1 MQLILAAYTGSQVNS
16 SLVIFA
22 TVVACFKRDRLRRI
36 GKGSYATVWK
46 GRDDRR
52 LAARAWHRM
61 TTLPQKK
68 QELCMEPENDGFS
81 KKEIPCLVFRGR
93 EKKRPSNNFFR
104 VKPWWDQPTKP
115 GSLKNGISRNHFGWI
130 PGIRSCNSVPR
141 FADVTINFDL
151 TFGDVI
157 SGHLQKRNLTM
168 VGSEENSIH
177 IPI

>member
-22 TVVACFKRDRLRRI
+22 TVAACFKRDRLRRI

-52 LAARAWHRM
+52 LAARAWRRM
-61 TTLPQKK
+61 TTLPKKNKNYAWNQKMMDFQK
-68 QELCMEPENDGFS
+68 RRFLVWFFWGV
-81 KKEIPCLVFRGR
+81 KKTSLED
-93 EKKRPSNNFFR
+93 FFR
-104 VKPWWDQPTKP
+104 VKPIWDQPTKP
-115 GSLKNGISRNHFGWI
+115 GISRNHFGWI